1 MDLCDVCSTNGSTNG
16 STNAAPNAPTQH
28 QTHQMHRQRN
38 GSTSRT
44 SGTCCRHERTD
55 ERPAGR
61 DLCDGAPYMGRTVWF
76 ESFYRLYWT

>member
-1 MDLCDVCSTNGSTNG
+1 
-16 STNAAPNAPTQH
+16 
-28 QTHQMHRQRN
+28 MHRQRN

-55 ERPAGR
+55 ERTAGR

-76 ESFYRLYWT
+76 ESFHRLYCT